1 MKTNN
6 PTINNFLK
14 ALKSIEEINY
24 QTARVSVQHDKIA
37 INKKA
42 STIYENN
49 FVTQLNA
56 QYAVLNYAN
65 EITEPRELT
74 RQMQIPKKFIFSE
87 YNDVEIEKAAYKI
100 ETILDKEADL
110 IEELN
115 LIPDFFIHKDQGDT
129 NPDNQRLIAEVKT
142 ERELPYKRFIWD
154 FFKLTIY
161 LNKYNFQNAVF
172 LCIHTRKDTILK
184 YIDQYIKERLYLPK
198 SYSKLYIIIKE
209 NFSAKPEVF
218 TLQELFD
225 NFNNNK

>member
-6 PTINNFLK
+6 PTIDNFLK
-14 ALKSIEEINY
+14 ALERIEEIHY
-24 QTARVSVQHDKIA
+24 QTTRVLFQNDKIA
-37 INKKA
+37 INKKV
-42 STIYENN
+42 STTYENN

-65 EITEPRELT
+65 KITEPRELT
-74 RQMQIPKKFIFSE
+74 RQLQIPKKFIFSE
-87 YNDVEIEKAAYKI
+87 HNDMEIEKAAYKI

-115 LIPDFFIHKDQGDT
+115 LIPDFFIHKDQDDMST
-129 NPDNQRLIAEVKT
+129 ENQRLIAEVKT
-142 ERELPYKRFIWD
+142 ERELPYKRFLWD

-161 LNKYNFQNAVF
+161 LNKYNFQNALF

-184 YIDQYIKERLYLPK
+184 YINQYIKERLYLPK

-209 NFSAKPEVF
+209 NFSANPEVF
-218 TLQELFD
+218 TLQDLFD
-225 NFNNNK
+225 NFKNNK

>member
-6 PTINNFLK
+6 PAINNFLK
-14 ALKSIEEINY
+14 ALENIKEIDY
-24 QTARVSVQHDKIA
+24 QTTKVTFQNDTLTIDSKR
-37 INKKA
+37 
-42 STIYENN
+42 STTYENN
-49 FVTQLNA
+49 FVTKLNE
-56 QYAVLNYAN
+56 QYAILSYKK
-65 EITEPRELT
+65 EILEPDELT
-74 RQMQIPKKFIFSE
+74 RHFQIPKKFIFSE
-87 YNDVEIEKAAYKI
+87 YKDVEIEEAAYKI
-100 ETILDKEADL
+100 EMILDKEADL

-115 LIPDFFIHKDQGDT
+115 LIPDFFIHKNQGDT

-142 ERELPYKRFIWD
+142 ERELPYKRFLWD

-209 NFSAKPEVF
+209 NFLAKHEVF

>member
-6 PTINNFLK
+6 PTINNFLA
-14 ALKSIEEINY
+14 ALESIEEINY
-24 QTARVSVQHDKIA
+24 QTSKVSFQNDRIA
-37 INKKA
+37 INKKR
-42 STIYENN
+42 STTYENN
-49 FVTQLNA
+49 FVTQLNV
-56 QYAVLNYAN
+56 QYAILNYAK

-74 RQMQIPKKFIFSE
+74 RQLQIPKRYLYSNERDEEIFVAAGKIRNISS
-87 YNDVEIEKAAYKI
+87 NDSDY
-100 ETILDKEADL
+100 LR
-110 IEELN
+110 ELT
-115 LIPDFFIHKDQGDT
+115 LIPDFFIHKDQDDMS
-129 NPDNQRLIAEVKT
+129 PENQRLIAEVKT
-142 ERELPYKRFIWD
+142 ERELPYERFLWD

-209 NFSAKPEVF
+209 NFLAKPEIF

-225 NFNNNK
+225 KFNNNK